1 MEVILTKDVDNL
13 GIKNEVVKVKDGFA
27 RNFLFPKKLAIVATG
42 GNRKNLERQ
51 IKQATDLR
59 TKRVSEARIVAE
71 RLAKIH
77 LTVLK
82 KAGKEGKLYG
92 SVTSQEVAELL
103 EAATGEAVDRRKLLL
118 PQHLKIVG
126 TYSVQLR
133 LVPGVSAEIKLDVNG
148 DVEGE
153 VMLARPVEAPVR
165 ARARDEEPVAEEA
178 AAEVPATEEDEA
190 SDE

>member
-27 RNFLFPKKLAIVATG
+27 RNFLFPKKLAIVATT

-59 TKRVSEARIVAE
+59 AKRVSEARIVAE
-71 RLAKIH
+71 RLGKIH

-118 PQHLKIVG
+118 PQHLKVVG
-126 TYSVQLR
+126 SYAVQLR
-133 LVPGVSAEIKLDVNG
+133 LVPGVTADIKLDVNG

-153 VMLARPVEAPVR
+153 VMLARPVEAPR
-165 ARARDEEPVAEEA
+165 ARVRDEEPAVEEA
-178 AAEVPATEEDEA
+178 ASEEPAAEEDEA